1 VGRALLA
8 ILVLGA
14 SGCTAYEY
22 EEEVFLE
29 ADGSGRLRVSGS
41 KEILQ
46 AVHGLDRA
54 DPSAIRSCFEGE
66 GIEVSSIRETE
77 RDRRAFL
84 HVEARFEDWNRLCLS
99 PIFHRRRCRLEIGE
113 DEVALESSL
122 PAPVR
127 QAPGILP
134 DAILALRFHLPGTV
148 RFHNVPERIERGN
161 ILSWEISTRDYFRGE
176 ALVAEA
182 RFDRQ
187 TILRRTIWMLLAA
200 VSAVLAA
207 IVLSILLMVRRGRR
221 ELETEAR
228 G

>member
-1 VGRALLA
+1 VGRAILA
-8 ILVLGA
+8 FLVLGA
-14 SGCTAYEY
+14 SACADYEY

-29 ADGSGRLRVSGS
+29 ADGSGRMRVSGS

-54 DPSAIRSCFEGE
+54 DASAMRSRIEGE
-66 GIEVSSIRETE
+66 GIEISSLRETE

-84 HVEARFEDWNRLCLS
+84 HLEALFEDWNSLCLS
-99 PIFHRRRCRLEIGE
+99 PIFHRRRCRLQIGE
-113 DEVALESSL
+113 DEIALESSL
-122 PAPVR
+122 PAPAR
-127 QAPGILP
+127 QAPGVPP

-148 RFHNVPERIERGN
+148 RFHNVPERFERGN
-161 ILSWEISTRDYFRGE
+161 ILSWEISTRDYLRGE

-187 TILRRTIWMLLAA
+187 TILKRTIWMLLAA

-207 IVLSILLMVRRGRR
+207 VVLSILLMVRRGRR
-221 ELETEAR
+221 ELSTDAR
-228 G
+228 S